1 MSFTQVKLETKDHE
15 QMTTWLDSDTRIK
28 PGVIIE
34 LKKDNRMWKV
44 LEVFSTVDNIPDHRS
59 FDNNNYDKHTGL
71 FK

>member
-34 LKKDNRMWKV
+34 LIR
-44 LEVFSTVDNIPDHRS
+44 PD
-59 FDNNNYDKHTGL
+59 
-71 FK
+71 